1 MSLKR
6 TGSTTVLM
14 IAWIGLCAPAW
25 AQNGEPPP
33 MDAPSTAPIQAG
45 PLVLAPIVRLTNA
58 GYDSNIFNRDQ
69 DSSPQSDIMATLS
82 PSVDGWL
89 RLAHGRASGRSQF
102 DIYYFKELTDLRAI
116 DSDTAGRLEIPLN
129 RFRPFVTGSFVNT
142 RHRQN
147 LELDAIVRRQINT
160 VRVGTDVRLTA
171 KLTAALFASRSRL
184 NYNTNS
190 IYQGTDLSRV
200 LNNTG
205 TGEGAS
211 LRYVLTPLTTV
222 GITVDRQHNRFDS
235 AIDRDSDSF
244 NVMPMVEFNPRALI
258 SGTASIGF
266 RQRKSTAGTAP
277 DFNGSVA
284 FADLTYTL
292 LGRTRFTV
300 AARRQLEYSYVVDRL
315 DYVDASL
322 TLGVSQRFADSWD
335 VGGSITRSRLS
346 YGNVSSPSDSTVT
359 IGFPDETILGWMA
372 ETGYSF
378 ARTRV
383 GVRVERLERQATAQ
397 LRGYE
402 RLRIGSTLTYEF

>member
-1 MSLKR
+1 
-6 TGSTTVLM
+6 
-14 IAWIGLCAPAW
+14 
-25 AQNGEPPP
+25 
-33 MDAPSTAPIQAG
+33 MDVPSTAPIQAG

-58 GYDSNIFNRDQ
+58 GYDSNLFNRDQ

-129 RFRPFVTGSFVNT
+129 RFRPFVTGSFANT

-147 LELDAIVRRQINT
+147 LELDAIVRRQINR
-160 VRVGTDVRLTA
+160 VMVGTDVRLTA
-171 KLTAALFASRSRL
+171 KLTAAVFASRSSL
-184 NYNTNS
+184 NYDTNS
-190 IYQGTDLSRV
+190 IYQGADLSRV

-244 NVMPMVEFNPRALI
+244 DVMPTVEFNPRALI
-258 SGTASIGF
+258 SGTASFGF
-266 RQRKSTAGTAP
+266 RHRKSTAGTAP

-300 AARRQLEYSYVVDRL
+300 AGRRQLEYSYVVDRL
-315 DYVDASL
+315 DYLDASL

-372 ETGYSF
+372 EAGYSF

>member
-1 MSLKR
+1 MTLKR

-14 IAWIGLCAPAW
+14 IACISLYAPAW
-25 AQNGEPPP
+25 AQNGDPPP

-45 PLVLAPIVRLTNA
+45 PLILAPIVRLTNA

-89 RLAHGRASGRSQF
+89 RLAHGRVSGRSQF
-102 DIYYFKELTDLRAI
+102 DIYYFKQLTDLRAVDN
-116 DSDTAGRLEIPLN
+116 DSGGRLEIPLN

-171 KLTAALFASRSRL
+171 KLTAALFVSRSRL

-258 SGTASIGF
+258 SGTASFGF

-277 DFNGSVA
+277 DYNGSVA
-284 FADLTYTL
+284 LADLTYTL

-300 AARRQLEYSYVVDRL
+300 AARRQLEFSYVVDRL

-359 IGFPDETILGWMA
+359 IGFPDETVLGWTA
-372 ETGYSF
+372 EAGYSF

-383 GVRVERLERQATAQ
+383 GVRVERFERQATAQ

-402 RLRIGSTLTYEF
+402 RFRIGSTLTYEF